1 MEQEKSM
8 TQQESMQLIG
18 EMISK
23 AKKSYV
29 TKGLASIAWGVI
41 IVVCSLVSW
50 SQAYFKYDLN
60 FDIWLL
66 ALLALIPQLYFSI
79 KERKSKKF
87 TAHDEVTAG
96 YIWMAFGI
104 SIFILSLYFS
114 HQPQGGQSST
124 LVMMLYAMPTFIT
137 GGLCKFKPM
146 IIGGIICWAASIISI
161 FTSTAV
167 DLLLMAACGFF
178 AWLIPGLILWH
189 RYKKQQAADV

>member
-1 MEQEKSM
+1 MEQGNSM
-8 TQQESMQLIG
+8 TQQESMQLIS

-41 IVVCSLVSW
+41 IVVCSLISW

-79 KERKSKKF
+79 KERRSKKF
-87 TAHDEVTAG
+87 TAHDEVTLG

-114 HQPQGGQSST
+114 YQPQGGQSSS
-124 LVMMLYAMPTFIT
+124 LVMMLYAIPTFVT
-137 GGLCKFKPM
+137 GGVCKFKPM
-146 IIGGIICWAASIISI
+146 IIGGVICWVGSVTSI
-161 FTSTAV
+161 FTSTAI

-178 AWLIPGLILWH
+178 AWLIPGLILWS
-189 RYKKQQAADV
+189 RYKKQQAANV

>member
-1 MEQEKSM
+1 MSENKMTEQESFR
-8 TQQESMQLIG
+8 LIN
-18 EMISK
+18 EMIGK

-29 TKGLASIAWGVI
+29 TKGAASMVWGVLI
-41 IVVCSLVSW
+41 IFCSLVSW
-50 SQAYFKYDLN
+50 SQAHFKYDLN

-79 KERKSKKF
+79 KERRSKKF
-87 TAHDEVTAG
+87 TAYDEVTAG
-96 YIWMAFGI
+96 YIWMAFGV

-114 HQPQGGQSST
+114 HQPQGGQSSS
-124 LVMMLYAMPTFIT
+124 LVMMLYAIPTFIT

-161 FTSTAV
+161 FTSTEI
-167 DLLLMAACGFF
+167 DLLLMAACGLF
-178 AWLIPGLILWH
+178 AWLVPGIILWN